1 MWTAYIG
8 KTKCYVPLKAH
19 WWIPKPLLGYYTTWF
34 GYTISSNSLKGVD
47 LTEFWIVQE
56 VEPQFFGSRGVHVRL
71 VGD

>member
-1 MWTAYIG
+1 MLCPAE
-8 KTKCYVPLKAH
+8 
-19 WWIPKPLLGYYTTWF
+19 
-34 GYTISSNSLKGVD
+34 SSLVDPQTSTRLYNLVWVDNFLHFTNKGVD